1 MIDGAR
7 AVTRLADRIRNEGI
21 GKLLA
26 TYEEESFVV
35 TCVARARMAAV
46 CYTLFRNLQLGA
58 VRVLSS
64 QFSVL
69 SSHGLDFRYSATALM
84 M

>member
-21 GKLLA
+21 VKLLA

-35 TCVARARMAAV
+35 TCVARARIAAV
-46 CYTLFRNLQLGA
+46 C
-58 VRVLSS
+58 
-64 QFSVL
+64 
-69 SSHGLDFRYSATALM
+69 
-84 M
+84 